1 MSRAEETL
9 RGQLPEYFRP
19 IIEFREILKAHG
31 YSLDKL
37 DETSEKVKD
46 NNYIATC
53 DEETIAYY
61 EKLLG
66 ITYRFGDTMEYRRAR
81 VLQKYNTIV
90 PFSIEFLRDKLTELY
105 GEDGYEM
112 SVDSAACKL
121 KIKVTS
127 DRYGAIFMIFCGM
140 LFQRTFRSLPISRQQ
155 TVFRAACTQ
164 QEPFHGYLY
173 RQFTDIP
180 FMASKRR
187 QIQVERYQAPRFRQ
201 YRTNRR
207 KKRWEYIERPL

>member
-1 MSRAEETL
+1 M
-9 RGQLPEYFRP
+9 PEYFRP

-66 ITYRFGDTMEYRRAR
+66 ITYRFGDTMEYRRTR

-112 SVDSAACKL
+112 SVDSVACKL

-127 DRYGAIFMIFCGM
+127 DHYGAIDLLYDLLWDVVPAHIQIFAN
-140 LFQRTFRSLPISRQQ
+140 QQ
-155 TVFRAACTQ
+155 T
-164 QEPFHGYLY
+164 
-173 RQFTDIP
+173 
-180 FMASKRR
+180 
-187 QIQVERYQAPRFRQ
+187 
-201 YRTNRR
+201 TNRVPCR
-207 KKRWEYIERPL
+207 LYAAGAVSRVFVQTIYRHTVYDIEEAANTGGAVSGTKIQTISNE

>member
-9 RGQLPEYFRP
+9 RGQLPEYFQP

-112 SVDSAACKL
+112 SVDSVACKL

-127 DRYGAIFMIFCGM
+127 DRYGAIDLLYDLLWDVVPAHIQI
-140 LFQRTFRSLPISRQQ
+140 LANQQ
-155 TVFRAACTQ
+155 T
-164 QEPFHGYLY
+164 
-173 RQFTDIP
+173 
-180 FMASKRR
+180 
-187 QIQVERYQAPRFRQ
+187 
-201 YRTNRR
+201 TNRVPCR
-207 KKRWEYIERPL
+207 LYAAGAVSRVFVQTIYRHTVYNIEEAANTGGAVSGTKIQTISNE

>member
-127 DRYGAIFMIFCGM
+127 DRYGAIDLLYDLLWDVVPAHIQI
-140 LFQRTFRSLPISRQQ
+140 LANQQ
-155 TVFRAACTQ
+155 T
-164 QEPFHGYLY
+164 
-173 RQFTDIP
+173 
-180 FMASKRR
+180 
-187 QIQVERYQAPRFRQ
+187 
-201 YRTNRR
+201 TNRVPCR
-207 KKRWEYIERPL
+207 LYVAGAVSRVFVQTIYRHTVYDIEEAANTGGAVTGTKIQTISNE

>member
-81 VLQKYNTIV
+81 VLQKCNTIV

-127 DRYGAIFMIFCGM
+127 DRYGAIDLLYDLLWDVVPAHIQI
-140 LFQRTFRSLPISRQQ
+140 LANQQ
-155 TVFRAACTQ
+155 T
-164 QEPFHGYLY
+164 
-173 RQFTDIP
+173 
-180 FMASKRR
+180 
-187 QIQVERYQAPRFRQ
+187 
-201 YRTNRR
+201 TNRVPCR
-207 KKRWEYIERPL
+207 LYAAGAVSRVFVQTICRHTVYDIEEVANTGGAVSGTKIQTISNE

>member
-1 MSRAEETL
+1 MSSAEEVL
-9 RGQLPEYFRP
+9 KQQLPRYFRP
-19 IIEFREILKAHG
+19 IIEFGEILKAHG

-53 DEETIAYY
+53 DEDMIAYY

-127 DRYGAIFMIFCGM
+127 DRYGAIDLLYDLLWDVVPAHIQILANQADDQPCSMPPVLWLGQC
-140 LFQRTFRSLPISRQQ
+140 
-155 TVFRAACTQ
+155 
-164 QEPFHGYLY
+164 HGYLC
-173 RQFTDIP
+173 RPFTGIP
-180 FMASKRR
+180 FMTSKRR
-187 QIQVERYQAPRFRQ
+187 QIQAEQ
-201 YRTNRR
+201 
-207 KKRWEYIERPL
+207 

>member
-9 RGQLPEYFRP
+9 RGQLPEYFQP

-66 ITYRFGDTMEYRRAR
+66 FTYRFGDTMEYRRAR

-112 SVDSAACKL
+112 SVDSVACKL

-127 DRYGAIFMIFCGM
+127 DRYGAIDLLYDLLWDVVPAHIQI
-140 LFQRTFRSLPISRQQ
+140 LANQQ
-155 TVFRAACTQ
+155 T
-164 QEPFHGYLY
+164 
-173 RQFTDIP
+173 
-180 FMASKRR
+180 
-187 QIQVERYQAPRFRQ
+187 
-201 YRTNRR
+201 TNRVPCR
-207 KKRWEYIERPL
+207 LYAAGAVSRVFVQTIYRHTVYNIEEAANTGGAVSGTKIQTISNE

>member
-1 MSRAEETL
+1 MSKTEETL

-19 IIEFREILKAHG
+19 IIEFGEILKAHG
-31 YSLDKL
+31 YSLGKL

-53 DEETIAYY
+53 NEETIAYY

-66 ITYRFGDTMEYRRAR
+66 ITYRFGDTMEYRRMR

-90 PFSIEFLRDKLTELY
+90 PFSIEFMRDKLTELY

-112 SVDSAACKL
+112 SVDSTACKL

-127 DRYGAIFMIFCGM
+127 DRYGAIDLLYDLLWDVVPAHIQI
-140 LFQRTFRSLPISRQQ
+140 LANQQ
-155 TVFRAACTQ
+155 T
-164 QEPFHGYLY
+164 
-173 RQFTDIP
+173 
-180 FMASKRR
+180 
-187 QIQVERYQAPRFRQ
+187 
-201 YRTNRR
+201 TNRVPCR
-207 KKRWEYIERPL
+207 LYAAGVTARVFVQTIYKHTVYDIEEAVNAAGAMSETRIQTVSNE

>member
-112 SVDSAACKL
+112 SVDSAAWKL

-127 DRYGAIFMIFCGM
+127 DRYGAIDLLYDLLWDVVPAHIQI
-140 LFQRTFRSLPISRQQ
+140 LANQQ
-155 TVFRAACTQ
+155 T
-164 QEPFHGYLY
+164 
-173 RQFTDIP
+173 
-180 FMASKRR
+180 
-187 QIQVERYQAPRFRQ
+187 
-201 YRTNRR
+201 TNRVSCR
-207 KKRWEYIERPL
+207 LYAAGAVSRVFVQTIYRHTVYDIEEAANTGGAVSGTKIQTISNE

>member
-53 DEETIAYY
+53 DEDMIAYY

-112 SVDSAACKL
+112 SVDSASCKL
-121 KIKVTS
+121 KIKATS
-127 DRYGAIFMIFCGM
+127 DRYGAIDLLYDLLWDVVPAHIQI
-140 LFQRTFRSLPISRQQ
+140 LANQQ
-155 TVFRAACTQ
+155 T
-164 QEPFHGYLY
+164 
-173 RQFTDIP
+173 
-180 FMASKRR
+180 
-187 QIQVERYQAPRFRQ
+187 
-201 YRTNRR
+201 TNRVPCR
-207 KKRWEYIERPL
+207 LYAAGAVSRVFVQTIYRHTVYDIEEAANTGGAVSGTKIQTISNE

>member
-53 DEETIAYY
+53 DEETITYY

-66 ITYRFGDTMEYRRAR
+66 ITYRFGDTMEYRRMR

-90 PFSIEFLRDKLTELY
+90 PFSIEFMRDKLTELY

-112 SVDSAACKL
+112 SVDSTACKL

-127 DRYGAIFMIFCGM
+127 DRYGAIDLLYDLLWDVVPAHIQI
-140 LFQRTFRSLPISRQQ
+140 LANQQ
-155 TVFRAACTQ
+155 T
-164 QEPFHGYLY
+164 
-173 RQFTDIP
+173 
-180 FMASKRR
+180 
-187 QIQVERYQAPRFRQ
+187 
-201 YRTNRR
+201 TNRVPCR
-207 KKRWEYIERPL
+207 LYAAGAVSRVFVQTIYRHTVYDIEEAANTGGAVSGTKIQTISNE

>member
-66 ITYRFGDTMEYRRAR
+66 VTYRFGDTMEYRRAR

-127 DRYGAIFMIFCGM
+127 DRYGAIDLLYDLLWDVVPAHIQI
-140 LFQRTFRSLPISRQQ
+140 LANQQ
-155 TVFRAACTQ
+155 T
-164 QEPFHGYLY
+164 
-173 RQFTDIP
+173 
-180 FMASKRR
+180 
-187 QIQVERYQAPRFRQ
+187 
-201 YRTNRR
+201 TNRVPCR
-207 KKRWEYIERPL
+207 LYAAGAVSRVFVQTIYRHTVYDIEEAANTGAAVSGTKIQTISNE

>member
-66 ITYRFGDTMEYRRAR
+66 IVYRFGDTMEYRRTR

-90 PFSIEFLRDKLTELY
+90 PFSIGFLRDKLTELY

-112 SVDSAACKL
+112 SVDSATCKL

-127 DRYGAIFMIFCGM
+127 DRHGAIDLLYNLLWNIVPVHI
-140 LFQRTFRSLPISRQQ
+140 QITANQQ
-155 TVFRAACTQ
+155 TTNYVSC
-164 QEPFHGYLY
+164 HLY
-173 RQFTDIP
+173 VGGAVSRT
-180 FMASKRR
+180 M
-187 QIQVERYQAPRFRQ
+187 IQ
-201 YRTNRR
+201 TISNG
-207 KKRWEYIERPL
+207 

>member
-9 RGQLPEYFRP
+9 RGQLPEYFQP

-81 VLQKYNTIV
+81 VLQKYNTIG

-112 SVDSAACKL
+112 SVDSVACKL

-127 DRYGAIFMIFCGM
+127 DRYGAIDLLYDLLWDVVPAHIQI
-140 LFQRTFRSLPISRQQ
+140 LANQQ
-155 TVFRAACTQ
+155 T
-164 QEPFHGYLY
+164 
-173 RQFTDIP
+173 
-180 FMASKRR
+180 
-187 QIQVERYQAPRFRQ
+187 
-201 YRTNRR
+201 TNRVPCR
-207 KKRWEYIERPL
+207 LYAAGAVSRVFVQTIYRHTVYNIEEAANTGGAVSGTKIQTISNE

>member
-1 MSRAEETL
+1 MSRAQETL

-19 IIEFREILKAHG
+19 ISEFREILKAHG

-127 DRYGAIFMIFCGM
+127 DRYGAIDLLYDLLWDVVPAHIQI
-140 LFQRTFRSLPISRQQ
+140 LANQQ
-155 TVFRAACTQ
+155 T
-164 QEPFHGYLY
+164 
-173 RQFTDIP
+173 
-180 FMASKRR
+180 
-187 QIQVERYQAPRFRQ
+187 
-201 YRTNRR
+201 TNRVPCR
-207 KKRWEYIERPL
+207 LYAAGAVSRVFVQTIYRHTVYDIEEAANTGGAVSGTKIQTISNE

>member
-1 MSRAEETL
+1 M
-9 RGQLPEYFRP
+9 PEYFRP

-127 DRYGAIFMIFCGM
+127 DRYGAIDLLYDLLWDVVPAHIQI
-140 LFQRTFRSLPISRQQ
+140 LANQQ
-155 TVFRAACTQ
+155 TTNSVPCRLYAAGAVSRVFVQTIYRHTVYDIEEAANT
-164 QEPFHGYLY
+164 GGAVSG
-173 RQFTDIP
+173 T
-180 FMASKRR
+180 K
-187 QIQVERYQAPRFRQ
+187 IQTISNE
-201 YRTNRR
+201 
-207 KKRWEYIERPL
+207 

>member
-127 DRYGAIFMIFCGM
+127 DRYGAIDLLYDLLWDVVPAHIQI
-140 LFQRTFRSLPISRQQ
+140 LANQQ
-155 TVFRAACTQ
+155 T
-164 QEPFHGYLY
+164 
-173 RQFTDIP
+173 
-180 FMASKRR
+180 
-187 QIQVERYQAPRFRQ
+187 
-201 YRTNRR
+201 TNRVPCR
-207 KKRWEYIERPL
+207 LYVAGAVSRVFVQTIYRHTVYDIEEAANTGGAVSGTKIQTISNE

>member
-112 SVDSAACKL
+112 SVDSATCKL

-127 DRYGAIFMIFCGM
+127 DRYGAIDLLYDLLWDVVPAHIQI
-140 LFQRTFRSLPISRQQ
+140 LANQQ
-155 TVFRAACTQ
+155 T
-164 QEPFHGYLY
+164 
-173 RQFTDIP
+173 
-180 FMASKRR
+180 
-187 QIQVERYQAPRFRQ
+187 
-201 YRTNRR
+201 TNRVPCR
-207 KKRWEYIERPL
+207 LYAAGAVSRVFVQTIYRHTVYGIEEAANTGGAVSGTKIQTISNE

>member
-66 ITYRFGDTMEYRRAR
+66 VTYRFGDTMEYRRAR

-127 DRYGAIFMIFCGM
+127 DRYGAIDLLYDLLWDVVPAHIQI
-140 LFQRTFRSLPISRQQ
+140 LANQQ
-155 TVFRAACTQ
+155 T
-164 QEPFHGYLY
+164 
-173 RQFTDIP
+173 
-180 FMASKRR
+180 
-187 QIQVERYQAPRFRQ
+187 
-201 YRTNRR
+201 TNRVPCR
-207 KKRWEYIERPL
+207 LYAAGAVLRVFVQTIYRHTVYDIEEAANTGGAVSGTKIQTISNE

>member
-31 YSLDKL
+31 SSLDKL

-66 ITYRFGDTMEYRRAR
+66 VTYRFGDTMEYRRAR

-127 DRYGAIFMIFCGM
+127 DRYGAIDLLYDLLWDVVPAHIQI
-140 LFQRTFRSLPISRQQ
+140 LANQQ
-155 TVFRAACTQ
+155 T
-164 QEPFHGYLY
+164 
-173 RQFTDIP
+173 
-180 FMASKRR
+180 
-187 QIQVERYQAPRFRQ
+187 
-201 YRTNRR
+201 TNRVPR
-207 KKRWEYIERPL
+207 RLYAAGAVSRVFVQTIYRHTVYDIEEVANTGGAVSGTKIQTISNE

>member
-1 MSRAEETL
+1 MSRAEEIL

-127 DRYGAIFMIFCGM
+127 DRYGAIDLLYDLLWDVVPAHIQI
-140 LFQRTFRSLPISRQQ
+140 LANQQ
-155 TVFRAACTQ
+155 T
-164 QEPFHGYLY
+164 
-173 RQFTDIP
+173 
-180 FMASKRR
+180 
-187 QIQVERYQAPRFRQ
+187 
-201 YRTNRR
+201 TNRVPCR
-207 KKRWEYIERPL
+207 LYAAGAVSRVFVQTIYRHTVYDIEEAANTGGAVSGTKIQTISNE

>member
-127 DRYGAIFMIFCGM
+127 DCYGAIDLLYDLLWDVVPAHIQI
-140 LFQRTFRSLPISRQQ
+140 LANQQ
-155 TVFRAACTQ
+155 TTTRVPCRLYAAGAVSRVFVQTIYRHTVYDIEEAANT
-164 QEPFHGYLY
+164 GGAVSG
-173 RQFTDIP
+173 T
-180 FMASKRR
+180 K
-187 QIQVERYQAPRFRQ
+187 IQTISNE
-201 YRTNRR
+201 
-207 KKRWEYIERPL
+207 